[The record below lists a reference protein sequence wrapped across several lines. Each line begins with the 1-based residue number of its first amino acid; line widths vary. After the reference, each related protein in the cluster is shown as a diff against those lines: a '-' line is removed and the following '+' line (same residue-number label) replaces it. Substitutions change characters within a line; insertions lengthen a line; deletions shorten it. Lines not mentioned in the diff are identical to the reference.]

1 MLELCNLRKSFNG
14 KNVVD
19 DVSVSVPQGSVAIF
33 FGQSGVG
40 KSTILRVL
48 SGLEHADVGQIKI
61 NGKSFDHK
69 AQHACHMVGMVFQ
82 HFNLFSHKTVK
93 QNITLALEKV
103 LHKST
108 QEANEIALQLLK
120 QFGLE
125 SHANVSVDALSGGQK
140 QRLAL
145 ARALAMKPYII
156 CMDEPTSALDP
167 MLTAYVA
174 DLISDLAKQGFI
186 VVVATHDTVLIEKI
200 DCMIYLMENGKIIQS
215 ARSVDYKAHPEKY
228 SHLQQFIAGKKS

>member
-1 MLELCNLRKSFNG
+1 MLELQNICKKFNG

-19 DVSVSVPQGSVAIF
+19 DISVIIPQGSVAIF
-33 FGQSGVG
+33 LGQSGVG
-40 KSTILRVL
+40 KSTVLRIL
-48 SGLEHADVGQIKI
+48 SGLEHAQDGQIKI
-61 NGKSFDHK
+61 NGKLFDHK

-103 LHKST
+103 LNYTPKD
-108 QEANEIALQLLK
+108 ADDLALQLLN
-120 QFGLE
+120 QFGLVTF
-125 SHANVSVDALSGGQK
+125 ANTSVDALSGGQK

-174 DLISDLAKQGFI
+174 DLISDLAKQGYI

-200 DCMIYLMENGKIIQS
+200 DCMIYLMQDGKIIQS
-215 ARSVDYKAHPEKY
+215 ARSTDYKEHPEKY
-228 SHLQQFIAGKKS
+228 SHLQQFIAGRKL

>member
-1 MLELCNLRKSFNG
+1 MLELRNIHKNFNG
-14 KNVVD
+14 KKVVD
-19 DVSVSVPQGSVAIF
+19 DVSVTVPQGSVAIF
-33 FGQSGVG
+33 LGQSGVG
-40 KSTILRVL
+40 KSTILRIL
-48 SGLEHADVGQIKI
+48 SGLEHADAGQINI
-61 NGKSFDHK
+61 NGKEFDHK
-69 AQHACHMVGMVFQ
+69 EQHESRMVGMVFQ

-103 LHKST
+103 LYKSAK
-108 QEANEIALQLLK
+108 EADEIAYKLLK

-125 SHANVSVDALSGGQK
+125 KLANASVDALSGGQK

-174 DLISDLAKQGFI
+174 DIISDLAQQGYI

-200 DCMIYLMENGKIIQS
+200 DCMIYLMKDGKIIQS
-215 ARSVDYKAHPEKY
+215 ARSTEYKEHPEKY
-228 SHLQQFIAGKKS
+228 QALQQFIAGYTS